1 MLAQTL
7 HRREADGLVSPRLTG
22 ANRISRQSPA
32 SGPSACR
39 GWEPPAAHTEPL
51 TSGRGKRAAGLDG
64 GTKWIMT
71 EITVRVLDESEW
83 SVYRDVRLRA
93 LAESPGSFT
102 ATLAEEADRD
112 EQFWRDRMTR
122 SHRLLAERGS
132 IPQGIVSL
140 GPYEQEPSAAEVFGL
155 YVVPE
160 ARGTGVSWRL
170 VEAAAALATQQ
181 AYLQL
186 YYWVGTDNG
195 RAVGFAKNFGFGT
208 TDYRRPARASDPEP
222 GEEIA
227 MVLSLETDATLAPNP
242 TSRKPATREGP
253 LS

>member
-1 MLAQTL
+1 
-7 HRREADGLVSPRLTG
+7 
-22 ANRISRQSPA
+22 
-32 SGPSACR
+32 
-39 GWEPPAAHTEPL
+39 
-51 TSGRGKRAAGLDG
+51 
-64 GTKWIMT
+64 MT

-83 SVYRDVRLRA
+83 SAYRDVRLRA
-93 LAESPGSFT
+93 LAESPSWFS

-122 SHRLLAERGS
+122 SHRLLAEQGPV
-132 IPQGIVSL
+132 PQGIVSL

-170 VEAAAALATQQ
+170 VEAAEALATQQ

-186 YYWVGTDNG
+186 YYWVATDNG
-195 RAVGFAKNFGFGT
+195 RAVGFAQNFGFRT
-208 TDYRRPARASDPEP
+208 TDYRRPARPSDLEP

-227 MVLSLETDATLAPNP
+227 MMLSLEPDATLAPNP
-242 TSRKPATREGP
+242 TSGTPASREGP

>member
-1 MLAQTL
+1 M
-7 HRREADGLVSPRLTG
+7 
-22 ANRISRQSPA
+22 
-32 SGPSACR
+32 
-39 GWEPPAAHTEPL
+39 GWEAPAARTKLPNSKGRGPPARRSE
-51 TSGRGKRAAGLDG
+51 
-64 GTKWIMT
+64 TKWTMT

-132 IPQGIVSL
+132 VPQGIVSL

-155 YVVPE
+155 YVVPK

-170 VEAAAALATQQ
+170 VEAAAALATEHG
-181 AYLQL
+181 YLQL

-195 RAVGFAKNFGFGT
+195 RALGFANNFGFRT
-208 TDYRRPARASDPEP
+208 TDYRRPSRASDLEP
-222 GEEIA
+222 GQEIA
-227 MVLSLETDATLAPNP
+227 MVLSLEPDATLTPNP
-242 TSRKPATREGP
+242 TSGKPATREGP